1 MEKRFIV
8 PEDEAGQRLDVYLTR
23 RIGSLSRSQVKK
35 LIELGQVRV
44 KGEIIKAGYR
54 LKGGEIIE
62 AKIDLPPPE
71 FSLKPENIPLNI
83 IYADEDIIVINK
95 PAGLVV
101 HPGAGRREGT
111 LVNALLFHFPEIA
124 TVGSP
129 ERPGIVHRLD
139 GETSGV
145 MVVARSTLA
154 YKFLQRQFKNREVDK
169 TYIGLVWGKFSQKGG
184 KIEWGIGRHPHDRQR
199 FSVRSRHPKEAI
211 TLFSVLYEGKDFS
224 VLEIKPVTGRTHQ
237 IRVHLAAAGHPIIG
251 DRRYGRKEKSLR
263 RLFLHAQR
271 LAFIHPSKKVWM
283 EFEAPIPDEF
293 KLFWM
298 QEQGPKDK

>member
-1 MEKRFIV
+1 MEKRFVV

-23 RIGSLSRSQVKK
+23 RINSLSRCQVKK
-35 LIELGQVRV
+35 LIDLGQVRV
-44 KGEIIKAGYR
+44 KGETIKAGYR

-62 AKIDLPPPE
+62 VKIEFPPPE
-71 FSLKPENIPLNI
+71 STLEPENIPLNI

-95 PAGLVV
+95 PAGLIV
-101 HPGAGRREGT
+101 HPGAGRRTGT

-124 TVGSP
+124 TVGST

-145 MVVARSTLA
+145 MVVARSVLA

-184 KIEWGIGRHPHDRQR
+184 KIDWGIGRHPRDRQR
-199 FSVRSRHPKEAI
+199 FSVRSRRPKEAI
-211 TLFSVLYEGKDFS
+211 TIFSVLYEGEDFS
-224 VLEIKPVTGRTHQ
+224 VLEVKPVTGRTHQ

-251 DRRYGRKEKSLR
+251 DRRYGRKEKTGS
-263 RLFLHAQR
+263 RLLLHAQR
-271 LAFIHPSKKVWM
+271 LAFIHPTKKVWM
-283 EFEAPIPDEF
+283 EFEAPIPNEF
-293 KLFWM
+293 KVFWT
-298 QEQGPKDK
+298 QEQGSKAK

>member
-124 TVGSP
+124 TVGSQ

>member
-23 RIGSLSRSQVKK
+23 RIGSLSRSQVKR

-62 AKIDLPPPE
+62 AKIDLPPSE

-124 TVGSP
+124 PVGSP

-145 MVVARSTLA
+145 MVVARSPLA

-251 DRRYGRKEKSLR
+251 DRRYGRKEKSLS

>member
-8 PEDEAGQRLDVYLTR
+8 PEDEAGQRLDIYLTR

-35 LIELGQVRV
+35 LIKLGQVQV

-62 AKIDLPPPE
+62 VKIELPCSE
-71 FSLKPENIPLNI
+71 FSLEPENIPLNI

-95 PAGLVV
+95 PAGLIV
-101 HPGAGRREGT
+101 HPGAGCRKGT

-124 TVGSP
+124 TVGSR

-145 MVVARSTLA
+145 MVVARSALA

-184 KIEWGIGRHPHDRQR
+184 KIEWGIGRHPQDRQR
-199 FSVRSRHPKEAI
+199 FSIRSRHPKEAI
-211 TLFSVLYEGKDFS
+211 TIFSVVYEGKDFS

-251 DRRYGRKEKSLR
+251 DRRYGRKEKTGS

-271 LAFIHPSKKVWM
+271 LAFYSSCKKGLDG
-283 EFEAPIPDEF
+283 I
-293 KLFWM
+293 
-298 QEQGPKDK
+298 